1 MPLPASERIARTL
14 EAAVAARRYEQRLP
28 SERELAA
35 QHQVSRAT
43 VREAIGLLV
52 ARGLLVRRRGAGTYI
67 NHQGS
72 GAGGEGSDGQIARL
86 WADMAGRHPRLQEN
100 LIEFRAML
108 ERQAAA
114 LAATRHDAAD
124 AQRLQSA
131 FAAVES
137 AYQGGDRAAQI
148 RSDVGFHRAI
158 ADATHNPVF
167 SYLMASLLK
176 LLHEHVQ
183 LSLAGLEPQA
193 AAAVRLR
200 QQHRA
205 LLDAILA
212 RDAAGAE
219 QAAGGHIEFVRVHL
233 NDLGPRPALRH

>member
-1 MPLPASERIARTL
+1 MPLPASERIAREL
-14 EAAVAARRYEQRLP
+14 ETAIVARRYEQRLP
-28 SERELAA
+28 AERELAQ
-35 QHQVSRAT
+35 QHRVSRAT
-43 VREAIGLLV
+43 MREAIGLLV
-52 ARGLLVRRRGAGTYI
+52 ARGLLTRRRGAGTYI
-67 NHQGS
+67 NDERDEQL
-72 GAGGEGSDGQIARL
+72 AGL
-86 WADMAGRHPRLQEN
+86 WSEMAGRHPRLQEN

-124 AQRLQSA
+124 AKRLKRA
-131 FAAVES
+131 YTEVEAA
-137 AYQGGDRAAQI
+137 YLGGDRGAQI

-193 AAAVRLR
+193 TAAVHLR
-200 QQHRA
+200 RQHRA

-219 QAAGGHIEFVRVHL
+219 RLAAGHIEFVRVHL
-233 NDLGPRPALRH
+233 NDLGPRPAQRR